1 MLNFT
6 QFTTLTFDC
15 YGTLIDWETGI
26 LAAFRRVLDAHNIQ
40 LTDSQILTDYSEI
53 EPAVQSEG
61 FRIYRDVLGEVM
73 TRFAAKHKFDIT
85 STERTSLA
93 DSLGTWP
100 AFPDTVAALQKLK
113 KRYKLA
119 IISNTDDDLFAATNK
134 TLQVE
139 FDCIIT
145 AQQCKSYKPSIN
157 NFHRALER
165 IGEPKEKILH
175 CAESLY
181 HDIAPARQLGIANVW
196 VNRHANRPGASATK
210 MLDVSPDLEVPDMKT
225 LSELATSE

>member
-1 MLNFT
+1 MLDFT
-6 QFTTLTFDC
+6 EFTTLTFDC

-26 LAAFRRVLDAHNIQ
+26 LAAFHRVLAMHNIEI
-40 LTDSQILTDYSEI
+40 TDEQILIDYSEI
-53 EPAVQSEG
+53 EPVVQSEG

-73 TRFAAKHKFDIT
+73 TRFAAKHNFLIT
-85 STERTSLA
+85 QAERSSLA

-113 KRYKLA
+113 MRYKLA
-119 IISNTDDDLFAATNK
+119 VISNTDDDLFAATNK
-134 TLQVE
+134 TLQVA
-139 FDCIIT
+139 FDYIIT

-165 IGEPKEKILH
+165 IGEPKQKILH

-181 HDIAPARQLGIANVW
+181 HDIAPARKLGIHCIW
-196 VNRHANRPGASATK
+196 VNRHANGSTASATK
-210 MLDVSPDLEVPDMKT
+210 MQAVKPDLEVPDMQT
-225 LSELATSE
+225 LAELAVK